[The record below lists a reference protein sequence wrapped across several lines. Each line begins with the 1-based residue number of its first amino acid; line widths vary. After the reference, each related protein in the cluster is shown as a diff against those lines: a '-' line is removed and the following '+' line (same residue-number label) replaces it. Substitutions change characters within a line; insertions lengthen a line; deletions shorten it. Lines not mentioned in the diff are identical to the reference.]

1 LARELELFLQSS
13 GTSAKAKAKAKAK
26 LRPLLQMFR
35 DFAPGK
41 SSGTGAGKS
50 SKSSEVFFLCDLEER
65 MVLAEILDGIDGLS
79 FREKYTTCMAPVGPD
94 DEELKEAFTILVST
108 KAREGAA
115 RLDSLSLDA
124 DEVSH
129 TPPRTPA
136 DVLRL
141 EALHKKAELY
151 LWLSQRDLR
160 AYPDAAEARR
170 VADGCAD
177 HISLVLMRRPE
188 EGRRGGREKERDEI
202 GERRRRRRRKGV

>member
-1 LARELELFLQSS
+1 M
-13 GTSAKAKAKAKAK
+13 GTGMGAG
-26 LRPLLQMFR
+26 M
-35 DFAPGK
+35 GK
-41 SSGTGAGKS
+41 SMSAGKS

-65 MVLAEILDGIDGLS
+65 MALAEILDGIGGLS

-124 DEVSH
+124 DEFGH

-136 DVLRL
+136 DVMRL
-141 EALHKKAELY
+141 EALPKTAELY
-151 LWLSQRDLR
+151 LWLSQRDPR
-160 AYPDAAEARR
+160 AYPDAVEARR

-177 HISLVLMRRPE
+177 HISLVLMRGPE
-188 EGRRGGREKERDEI
+188 EGRRGGRGREREREKGREKERDDP
-202 GERRRRRRRKGV
+202 GERRRRRRKGV